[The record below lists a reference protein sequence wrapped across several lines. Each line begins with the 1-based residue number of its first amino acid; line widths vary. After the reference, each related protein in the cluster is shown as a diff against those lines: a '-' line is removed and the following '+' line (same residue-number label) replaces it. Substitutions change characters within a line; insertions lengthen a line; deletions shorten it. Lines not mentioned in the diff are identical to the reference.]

1 MSKWIELEKEDGTSY
16 IIPAN
21 SIVAAE
27 SYEDYRTKVTR
38 VYVKGLQLHIKYQED
53 SKYKLTKPEGDIEII
68 EVATDIKTLSFLLP
82 MVEKDTNV

>member
-16 IIPAN
+16 LIPTDAV
-21 SIVAAE
+21 VAAE
-27 SYEDYRTKVTR
+27 RFKAYKGELTR
-38 VYVKGLQLHIKYQED
+38 VYVKGLQLHVQHQADRGY
-53 SKYKLTKPEGDIEII
+53 SLYKPEGDIEII